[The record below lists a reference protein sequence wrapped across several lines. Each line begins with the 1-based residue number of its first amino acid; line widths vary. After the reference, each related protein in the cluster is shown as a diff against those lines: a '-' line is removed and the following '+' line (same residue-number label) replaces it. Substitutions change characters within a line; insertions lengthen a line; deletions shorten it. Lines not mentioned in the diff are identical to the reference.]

1 MGFTMK
7 NNQKAIKDIYTKE
20 FLSIP
25 EAARL
30 MGITRIALYKQVTGG
45 KVKATRVGRNFV
57 IARKDL
63 SIFSEGTLNEETKK
77 QIEAGVKKVV
87 KQYGETLRL
96 LGNE

>member
-1 MGFTMK
+1 MK
-7 NNQKAIKDIYTKE
+7 NKEKPAKEIYTKE

-45 KVKATRVGRNFV
+45 KMKAIRAGRNFV

-63 SIFSEGTLNEETKK
+63 PILAGGGSLDEKTKK
-77 QIEAGVKKVV
+77 KIETGVKKVV